1 MKRKREKFQR
11 TVATLFVFI
20 LDWGWGEGY
29 SAHCQMPRKMCV
41 CVFNIGEK
49 GKTNKTGV
57 ETGIRWNCTEKNNEE
72 KKSDRQKRRFEKRRI
87 GKKKT

>member
-1 MKRKREKFQR
+1 
-11 TVATLFVFI
+11 
-20 LDWGWGEGY
+20 
-29 SAHCQMPRKMCV
+29 V

-72 KKSDRQKRRFEKRRI
+72 KKI
-87 GKKKT
+87 